1 MTMPSKVRIYEVGP
15 RDGLQAEKQSVSTEE
30 KIELIER
37 LAEAGIKSVESGAI
51 VSPKCVPQMA
61 ARDSVMR
68 KIKRK
73 QGTS

>member
-37 LAEAGIKSVESGAI
+37 LAEAGIKSVESGAF
-51 VSPKCVPQMA
+51 VSPKWVPQMLI
-61 ARDSVMR
+61 VLVC
-68 KIKRK
+68 
-73 QGTS
+73 

>member
-1 MTMPSKVRIYEVGP
+1 MPTKVRIYEVGP

-37 LAEAGIKSVESGAI
+37 LAEAGIKSVESGAF
-51 VSPKCVPQMA
+51 VSPKWVPQMA
-61 ARDSVMR
+61 DSVSVLS

-73 QGTS
+73 HL